1 MMKKSIK
8 KYLQSYRS
16 AIREAERMDT
26 LQKSNFINLINK
38 RYLKGNARTLLD
50 VACGKGTIDNS
61 LKKNYEITAI
71 DKDKKRISIAR
82 KNVPGVKFIQG
93 DMQKF
98 RHDKKFDIILCTDAI
113 DHGYELRKDIAKTIR
128 NLKANLNKQGVII
141 FDVYFLED
149 SWKSNT
155 TTVQKFKRKNEMWIN
170 AYHREVEGHNGLYY
184 SVMLLINGD
193 KVRADTSK
201 PGVTEYLLSLNTI
214 MGIGKRLGFSVAVYD
229 GWKDKKAKKAGN
241 ETTVIVFARK

>member
-1 MMKKSIK
+1 MRKSVK
-8 KYLQSYRS
+8 EYLQSYRS
-16 AIREAERMDT
+16 AMREAERMDT
-26 LQKSNFINLINK
+26 LQKINFINLINK

-93 DMQKF
+93 DMQEF

-113 DHGYELRKDIAKTIR
+113 DHGYELRKDITRTIR
-128 NLKANLNKQGVII
+128 NLTANLNKPGVII

-149 SWKSNT
+149 SWKNNST
-155 TTVQKFKRKNEMWIN
+155 IVQKFKRKNEMWVN
-170 AYHREVEGHNGLYY
+170 VNHREVREHNGLYY
-184 SVMLLINGD
+184 STMLLIEGD
-193 KVRADTSK
+193 SIRADTSE
-201 PGVTEYLLSLNTI
+201 PSFTEYLLRLDTI
-214 MGIGKRLGFSVAVYD
+214 LSMGRKMGFSVTVYD

-241 ETTVIVFARK
+241 EATVIVFARK